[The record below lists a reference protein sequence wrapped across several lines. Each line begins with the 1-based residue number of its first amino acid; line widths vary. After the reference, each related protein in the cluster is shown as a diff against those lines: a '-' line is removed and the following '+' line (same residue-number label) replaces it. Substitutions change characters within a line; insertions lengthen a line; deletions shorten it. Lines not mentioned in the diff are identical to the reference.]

1 MKFFCI
7 LLTKLIGIL
16 SATDITL
23 EVKMIKF
30 ALYYLVLINLIGII
44 IMAYDKCR
52 AINHKW
58 RVPEAHLFFIAVI
71 FGSLGSILGMFL
83 FHHKTK
89 HLKFTIG
96 MPLILIIQL
105 VILYRFIIL

>member
-1 MKFFCI
+1 
-7 LLTKLIGIL
+7 
-16 SATDITL
+16 
-23 EVKMIKF
+23 MIKF

-44 IMAYDKCR
+44 IMAYDKRR

-71 FGSLGSILGMFL
+71 FGSLGSIIGMFL

-96 MPLILIIQL
+96 MPLILIIQMVVVYKL
-105 VILYRFIIL
+105 MLL